1 MKTVAFFNNKGGVGK
16 TSLVYHLAWMFADQ
30 GRRVIAADLDP
41 QGNLSGMFLAEKTM
55 EEMSGDPAR
64 RTINDDIAPLFDG
77 TGDIA
82 SAPHVEEIG
91 ERIGLLTGDLSLSK
105 QEDDLSSQW
114 PLCLDGNPRA
124 FRVTTAFARLIDRAG
139 IRFEADLALV
149 DVGPNLGALNRASLV
164 ACDHVI
170 VPLAPDLFSLQGLRN
185 VGPTLRKW
193 RHAWS
198 ERRAKKPED
207 LELDLPQGSMQPAGY
222 VIMRHSVRNYRPV
235 QAFARWIEKIPGE
248 YRQSVVQE
256 GGWSADCA
264 SADPHLLAHLK
275 DYRSLMPLA
284 QEASKPMFKLKP
296 ADGAIGGQQAA
307 VQDCYRDFRDLAL
320 NIEDRIG
327 LADDSG
333 DPRGPSSG

>member
-16 TSLVYHLAWMFADQ
+16 TSLVYHLAWMLADQ

-41 QGNLSGMFLAEKTM
+41 QANLSGMFLTEETM
-55 EEMSGDPAR
+55 EAMSNDPAR
-64 RTINDDIAPLFDG
+64 KTINDDIAPLFDG

-82 SAPHVEEIG
+82 TAPHVEEIS
-91 ERIGLLTGDLSLSK
+91 ERIGLLTGDLSLSR

-114 PLCLDGNPRA
+114 PLCLDGNRRA
-124 FRVTTAFARLIDRAG
+124 FRVITALARLICRAG
-139 IRFEADLALV
+139 TRFEADLALV

-170 VPLAPDLFSLQGLRN
+170 IPLAPDLFSLQGLRN
-185 VGPTLRKW
+185 VGPTLRIW
-193 RHAWS
+193 QEAWS
-198 ERRAKKPED
+198 ERRAKKPGD

-235 QAFARWIEKIPGE
+235 KAFARWIEKIPGE
-248 YRQSVVQE
+248 YRQSVVQA
-256 GGWSADCA
+256 SDCSDDSD

-284 QEASKPMFKLKP
+284 QEASKPMFMLKP

-307 VQDCYRDFRDLAL
+307 VQECYRDFRDLAL
-320 NIEDRIG
+320 KIEDRIG
-327 LADDSG
+327 LADDSE
-333 DPRGPSSG
+333 DPRD